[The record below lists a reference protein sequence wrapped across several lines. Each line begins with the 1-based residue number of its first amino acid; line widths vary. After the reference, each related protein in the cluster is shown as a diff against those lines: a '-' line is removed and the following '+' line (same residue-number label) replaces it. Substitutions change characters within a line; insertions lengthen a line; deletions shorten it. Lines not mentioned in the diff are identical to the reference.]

1 VRTPFRPSL
10 PASDAPPSRHPD
22 RIERPLLRADGRLV
36 PVWED
41 CLDDLGD
48 RLRAIVTLRARG

>member
-1 VRTPFRPSL
+1 V
-10 PASDAPPSRHPD
+10 
-22 RIERPLLRADGRLV
+22 DGRLV
-36 PVWED
+36 PVSWED